1 MMCAALGSRGSTAWV
16 ALKMRPFLQRYH
28 WKPACWCGC
37 AQDRH
42 YLRGGF
48 TAGRLSFPA
57 DLGMD
62 RGLAC
67 RDCEER
73 WVADFL
79 AAISSYVAA
88 NREENASVL
97 AQAKQTLR
105 KLGLQVPDKP
115 S

>member
-1 MMCAALGSRGSTAWV
+1 
-16 ALKMRPFLQRYH
+16 
-28 WKPACWCGC
+28 
-37 AQDRH
+37 
-42 YLRGGF
+42 
-48 TAGRLSFPA
+48 
-57 DLGMD
+57 MD